1 MSGLRSRPGIPTR
14 AARPWMLPVA
24 VLAAGVALA
33 SCQSVGADPTPPAAY
48 GQMKAGL
55 EAAYAG
61 VEQAISTAPL
71 EQVPAACDALSREL
85 DKVEEGTKHWG
96 ILEREKLKLQIATA
110 RHALQAV
117 VRAAPVS
124 GDPQLLQDQLR
135 PVGDAV
141 REVTALLGQAAAPRS
156 SP

>member
-1 MSGLRSRPGIPTR
+1 MSGLRSPSGISSP
-14 AARPWMLPVA
+14 AARRWVTPAAALLLGA
-24 VLAAGVALA
+24 VLA

-48 GQMKAGL
+48 GQLKAGL

-61 VEQAISTAPL
+61 VEQTISAGTL
-71 EQVPAACDALSREL
+71 DQVPASCDALSREL

-110 RHALQAV
+110 RHGLQAV

-124 GDPQLLQDQLR
+124 GDAQLLQDELK
-135 PVGDAV
+135 PVGEAV
-141 REVTALLGQAAAPRS
+141 QEVGALLGQAAAPRS